1 MRFQRNSQIYI
12 TIKRLSVKTIRSF
25 GREVKKLRFLFSFA
39 RHSKTTHVTERLSTV
54 LERSFH
60 EVFKDISNFF
70 LCYQL
75 FEIRSKR

>member
-1 MRFQRNSQIYI
+1 MQFQRDSQIDI

-25 GREVKKLRFLFSFA
+25 DCEVKNCVFLFSFA

-60 EVFKDISNFF
+60 EVFEDISNFF